1 MDKKYENK
9 GERKMIYKQI
19 NKYEMID
26 AFRQYGRLKTSE
38 THGNFT
44 EEAVEELFHY
54 YDEHFELS
62 QYELDVVGICCEWT
76 QYDNID
82 EVKETYLDTTH
93 ETYDSDDV
101 FEYLEVNTY
110 HIVLDDDSIL
120 VRDF

>member
-1 MDKKYENK
+1 
-9 GERKMIYKQI
+9 MIYTRI
-19 NKYEMID
+19 GKYGMID
-26 AFRQYGRLKTSE
+26 AFRKYGRLKTSE

-82 EVKETYLDTTH
+82 EVKETYLDTTQ